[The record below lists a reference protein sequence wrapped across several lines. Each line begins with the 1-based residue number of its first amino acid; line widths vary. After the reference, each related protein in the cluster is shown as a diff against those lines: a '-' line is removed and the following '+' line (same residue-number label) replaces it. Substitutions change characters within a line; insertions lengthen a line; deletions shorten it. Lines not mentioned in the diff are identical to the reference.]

1 MYKDV
6 DDQVIWT
13 KSKDGKFIVESPC
26 KALETERQGVFPT
39 RVIWDSWVPL
49 RVGFFAWEAT

>member
-26 KALETERQGVFPT
+26 KALETERQGVFPM